1 MANSRGAKGAS
12 NNDFPSDTTKG
23 KLPIITIKKMTK
35 DSVAI
40 ARTPQGD
47 TIWRNTGSRS
57 RGGVFYHP
65 RDSSGKP
72 KDRRYVK
79 HD

>member
-1 MANSRGAKGAS
+1 MASSRGAKGLS
-12 NNDFPSDTTKG
+12 NGGNPDSTKG
-23 KLPIITIKKMTK
+23 KLPIIQIKKMTK

-40 ARTPQGD
+40 ARTPAGD

-57 RGGVFYHP
+57 KGGVFYHP
-65 RDSSGKP
+65 RDASGKP